1 MSDAVAATGN
11 PAPAATEAPVAA
23 PASALATAAKSAG
36 VESML
41 AAAAKAAASTPEKH
55 DAEAAKAAA
64 AEAYGKLEFEG
75 VPEPV
80 TKAGR
85 EAFAKHNV
93 APEAAKE
100 IVAALAEA
108 QKQHREAAEKA
119 ALAETDAAWQK
130 ELRED
135 KEFGGANYERNT
147 KLVEAAV
154 SGLLTKEQAQRA
166 KDSGWI
172 NHPLTGLFAMAAERI
187 VAKATKQ
194 DATAVGSPPG
204 PVREDVNDLS
214 PAALARSF
222 GTI

>member
-1 MSDAVAATGN
+1 MTETVAATGT
-11 PAPAATEAPVAA
+11 PAPVAT
-23 PASALATAAKSAG
+23 PAAEPTSALATAAKSDG

-41 AAAAKAAASTPEKH
+41 SA
-55 DAEAAKAAA
+55 AAKAAA
-64 AEAYGKLEFEG
+64 AEPAKHDADTAAKAALEAMAKVEFEG

-93 APEAAKE
+93 TPEAAKE

-108 QKQHREAAEKA
+108 QKQHREAADKA

-130 ELRED
+130 ELRDD

-147 KLVEAAV
+147 KLVEEAV

-166 KDSGWI
+166 KDSGWL

-187 VAKATKQ
+187 VARATKQ
-194 DATAVGSPPG
+194 DSTVAGAPPG
-204 PVREDVNDLS
+204 RAREDINDLS